1 VDWSLPPERVDPFLD
16 AARLERDPLGD
27 AAVSELLRSG
37 AMRGGGAGG
46 LVAAL
51 EKSNGPAAR
60 ALLDFSFSVPSWVDF
75 SRMKAGTQLGL
86 RTPVQSA
93 LALIL
98 GSLIESYGAARG
110 AKVLVRS
117 GALTRQVIQR
127 LHDTTTFV
135 LEIAASRGP
144 QPGSY
149 AHRHILRT
157 RLIHCFVRHGMDRR
171 GDWNRAAWGEPVNQE
186 DLAWTLMVFCH
197 VYLRSMGRLGF
208 ALSAEQEDS
217 IHHIYRWVG
226 HLMGIHSELLTTTRA
241 DETALYA
248 HVRRRQLH
256 PDDDS
261 RLLARSL
268 VQGLAMRR
276 PFFLPAGAIAT
287 LARHVVGP
295 ELADGLHLKASMP
308 WGTVTTAVPLLSRA
322 QRQVERVGFT
332 HTPIERLG
340 ERVARLVYRRGFDS
354 SV

>member
-1 VDWSLPPERVDPFLD
+1 MDWSLPPERVDPFLD
-16 AARLERDPLGD
+16 ACRLERDPLADD
-27 AAVSELLRSG
+27 AVAELLRSG
-37 AMRGGGAGG
+37 AMKGGGAGG

-51 EKSNGPAAR
+51 EKSNGPASK
-60 ALLDFSFSVPSWVDF
+60 ALLDFSFSPPSWVDF

-98 GSLIESYGAARG
+98 GSLIESYGAALG
-110 AKVLVRS
+110 AKVLIRS

-144 QPGSY
+144 TPGTY
-149 AHRHILRT
+149 AHRHIIRT
-157 RLIHCFVRHGMDRR
+157 RLIHAFVRHGMDRR
-171 GDWNRAAWGEPVNQE
+171 GDWNLAWGQPVNQE
-186 DLAWTLMVFCH
+186 DLAWTLLVFCH

-208 ALSAEQEDS
+208 ALTAEEEDS

-226 HLMGIHSELLTTTRA
+226 HLMGLKPELLSTTRA

-248 HVRRRQLH
+248 QIRRRQLH

-261 RLLARSL
+261 RTLARAL
-268 VQGLAMRR
+268 VHGLAMRR

-287 LARHVVGP
+287 LARHVVGA

-332 HTPIERLG
+332 QMPIELLG